1 MVTKS
6 RRKPPEEHGQGG
18 RPRHDPADL
27 RSDRLVVRIHPDLMS
42 ELIEA
47 SREQGISRSLFVERV
62 LLTFLNSRR
71 PDGHP
76 QRLDRIGRYE
86 KPAPADSKGSVDAI
100 ANAWTG
106 ILQPDVTK
114 RPKGS

>member
-1 MVTKS
+1 M
-6 RRKPPEEHGQGG
+6 
-18 RPRHDPADL
+18 
-27 RSDRLVVRIHPDLMS
+27 VRIHPDLMS

-76 QRLDRIGRYE
+76 KKLDRIGRYE
-86 KPAPADSKGSVDAI
+86 RPAPSESKGSVDAI
-100 ANAWTG
+100 NSVWQG

-114 RPKGS
+114 PRKGS